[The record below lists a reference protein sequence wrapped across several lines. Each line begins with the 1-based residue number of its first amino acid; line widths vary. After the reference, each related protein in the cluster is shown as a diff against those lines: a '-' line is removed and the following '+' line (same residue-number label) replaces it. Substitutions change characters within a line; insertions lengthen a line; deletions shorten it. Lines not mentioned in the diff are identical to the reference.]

1 MTIGEKIK
9 KLRKEKHLTQ
19 EELGEMIGVQKAAIN
34 KYETGI
40 VVNLKREVIAKLAKA
55 FDVNPVWLMDED
67 DDWPPVP
74 STATRIARAFY
85 ENDLQRI
92 VVPNTDEFRK
102 IMENMSYDDLVLVTD
117 AFKRTEQKMK
127 ENGII

>member
-1 MTIGEKIK
+1 MTVGEKIK

-40 VVNLKREVIAKLAKA
+40 VVNLKREIIAKLAKA

-74 STATRIARAFY
+74 SAATRIA
-85 ENDLQRI
+85 NLKRI
-92 VVPNTDEFRK
+92 VVPNSDEFRL

-117 AFKRTEQKMK
+117 AFKRTEEKMK
-127 ENGII
+127 EKGII